1 MKSQSSPTS
10 LNLLDHHPASRS
22 LSTRA
27 PPRISTSVD
36 PIRKVTGTAIPSL
49 LEQAAGRVFDYM
61 HRDPFALVPQ
71 GATGFLY
78 RTADYAIQF
87 VAEVGQEVTW
97 SNLNTALQYTYSFF
111 AGTAKWGLAEIK
123 VYYRSTLIAT
133 GRIFQP
139 SSEAGG
145 GGSSSRHRRREYA
158 ETITTPEEETSN
170 PFLTRRVIPDI
181 LPGPFPPD
189 IHVDLNGSLQIVAR
203 TAVQRLMY
211 EVSSTLYWQFSQRPN
226 EQIPADGY
234 TQKLGKYAFSII
246 PREGISLTWRLV
258 YQAFSLV
265 STIQDLQGFGLGRF
279 DVTK

>member
-1 MKSQSSPTS
+1 MKYPSSPIS
-10 LNLLDHHPASRS
+10 LKLLDHHPISRS

-27 PPRISTSVD
+27 PPRTSTFVD

-49 LEQAAGRVFDYM
+49 LTQAAGRVFDYM
-61 HRDPFALVPQ
+61 RQNPFGLIPQ
-71 GATGFLY
+71 DATGFLY

-97 SNLNTALQYTYSFF
+97 SNLSTALQYTYSFF

-139 SSEAGG
+139 SSGAGG
-145 GGSSSRHRRREYA
+145 GPNSRHRRGENA
-158 ETITTPEEETSN
+158 ETITTPDVEETSSLL
-170 PFLTRRVIPDI
+170 LTPRVIPGI
-181 LPGPFPPD
+181 LPGPSPPD
-189 IHVDLNGSLQIVAR
+189 IHVDLNGSLQFVAR
-203 TAVQRLMY
+203 AAVQRLMY
-211 EVSSTLYWQFSQRPN
+211 EVWSTLYWQFRQRPN

-234 TQKLGKYAFSII
+234 TQKLDKYAFSII
-246 PREGISLTWRLV
+246 PREGIPLTWRLV

-265 STIQDLQGFGLGRF
+265 TTIEELQGFGLGRF